1 MSPRGRRGRTR
12 ENHPMTDTSWVAVKR
27 GSTLCLTS
35 RITSAPPRPPAP
47 LPAWRRS
54 EAQGCTAF
62 GKLMSVANRD
72 KRAVVLIA
80 RDEDQVARTDES

>member
-1 MSPRGRRGRTR
+1 MRLKEFRPWSAANVIVVSVLGLSHQAGSWPRLA
-12 ENHPMTDTSWVAVKR
+12 EKR
-27 GSTLCLTS
+27 ISGMH
-35 RITSAPPRPPAP
+35 
-47 LPAWRRS
+47 
-54 EAQGCTAF
+54 CTF